1 MSFEEVR
8 LLRERARAFLKY
20 AEEALSDGEY
30 DFSCF
35 ASEQAAQLFT
45 KSVML
50 ELIGEIPRL
59 HRLRDILSLLG
70 SSIPEAEGVVSGF
83 VEENRERLRSLDEA
97 YITSRYLPFKYERE
111 DAETL
116 LNVSKEVIR
125 LGEGILGEC
134 RR

>member
-8 LLRERARAFLKY
+8 LLRRRARAFLKY

-30 DFSCF
+30 DFVCF

-70 SSIPEAEGVVSGF
+70 SSIPEAEDVISGF
-83 VEENRERLRSLDEA
+83 VEENRERLRALDEA

-111 DAETL
+111 DAERL

-125 LGEGILGEC
+125 LGERVLGEC